1 MNELEIV
8 NSSALIQGC
17 GNNLTTMANA
27 MQEFKEFIKNELI
40 DGIDYGVIPNAKACL
55 FKSGGEKVQMFMG
68 LTPQYKLLNRSF
80 IPNQEKQDR
89 VWNEQNRKYEIKET
103 IRNYYAWEF
112 SCELYHG
119 EVKVA
124 EGVGMANTEEE
135 KYVRQYTTK
144 TADGMA
150 NTVMKIAKKR
160 AFMDA
165 ILAVSGLSDMFTQDL
180 EDSEEVR
187 KMKVDKNNTSK
198 LITRAQV
205 KTVFANL
212 GALGLIKSDLD
223 KIVNEMGYTSLKEV
237 PSKEVNALLIK
248 IKSVADERKENE

>member
-1 MNELEIV
+1 MNEMEVV
-8 NSSALIQGC
+8 NSSTLIQS
-17 GNNLTTMANA
+17 TTDSLMAMSTA
-27 MQEFKEFIKNELI
+27 MQEFKDFIKNELV
-40 DGIDYGVIPNAKACL
+40 DGIDYGVIPSAKPCL

-68 LTPQYKLLNRSF
+68 LTPQYKLLNRTF
-80 IPNQEKQDR
+80 IPNQPKQDR
-89 VWNEQNRKYEIKET
+89 VWNENNRRYEIKET
-103 IRNYYAWEF
+103 VRNYYAWEF

-119 EVKVA
+119 SVKVA

-144 TADGMA
+144 TSDGLA

-160 AFMDA
+160 SFMDA

-187 KMKVDKNNTSK
+187 KLKVDKNNTSK

-223 KIVNEMGYTSLKEV
+223 KLVNEMGYTSLKEV
-237 PSKEVNALLIK
+237 PSKEVSALLVK
-248 IKSVADERKENE
+248 IKGVADARKENK

>member
-1 MNELEIV
+1 MNEMEVV
-8 NSSALIQGC
+8 NSSSLIQGTT
-17 GNNLTTMANA
+17 GGLTAMSTA
-27 MQEFKEFIKNELI
+27 MQEFKDFIKNELI

-68 LTPQYKLLNRSF
+68 LTPQYKLLNRTF
-80 IPNQEKQDR
+80 IPNQEKKDR
-89 VWNEQNRKYEIKET
+89 VWNDQTRKYEIKET

-160 AFMDA
+160 SFMDA
-165 ILAVSGLSDMFTQDL
+165 ILAVSGLSDLFTQDL
-180 EDSEEVR
+180 DDNEDV
-187 KMKVDKNNTSK
+187 KKLKVNKDENTK
-198 LITRAQV
+198 LITKAQI

-212 GALGLIKSDLD
+212 GALGLVKTDLD
-223 KIVNEMGYTSLKEV
+223 TIVNELGYTSIKEV
-237 PSKEVNALLIK
+237 KATDVNKVLTAIKEMAK
-248 IKSVADERKENE
+248 ERKGE

>member
-1 MNELEIV
+1 MNEMEVV
-8 NSSALIQGC
+8 NSSSLIQGTT
-17 GNNLTTMANA
+17 GTLTAMSTA
-27 MQEFKEFIKNELI
+27 MQEFKDFIKNELI

-80 IPNQEKQDR
+80 IANQEKKDR
-89 VWNEQNRKYEIKET
+89 VWNDQTRKYEIKET

-165 ILAVSGLSDMFTQDL
+165 ILAVSGLSDLFTQDL
-180 EDSEEVR
+180 EDSEDV
-187 KMKVDKNNTSK
+187 KKLKVDKDSDGK

-212 GALGLIKSDLD
+212 GALGLVKTDLD
-223 KIVNEMGYTSLKEV
+223 TIVNALGYTSIKEV
-237 PSKEVNALLIK
+237 KSTDVNKVLTAIKEMAQ
-248 IKSVADERKENE
+248 ERKGE

>member
-1 MNELEIV
+1 M
-8 NSSALIQGC
+8 
-17 GNNLTTMANA
+17 
-27 MQEFKEFIKNELI
+27 
-40 DGIDYGVIPNAKACL
+40 
-55 FKSGGEKVQMFMG
+55 
-68 LTPQYKLLNRSF
+68 
-80 IPNQEKQDR
+80 KQDR
-89 VWNEQNRKYEIKET
+89 SWNEQNRKYEIKET

-144 TADGMA
+144 TSDGMA

-165 ILAVSGLSDMFTQDL
+165 ILAVSGLSDLFTQDL
-180 EDSEEVR
+180 EDTEDVR
-187 KMKVDKNNTSK
+187 KLKVDKDSTAK
-198 LITRAQV
+198 MITRAQV

-212 GALGLIKSDLD
+212 GALGLIKTDLD
-223 KIVNEMGYTSLKEV
+223 TILNGLGYMSIKEV
-237 PSKEVNALLIK
+237 KSADVNKVLTAIKELAK
-248 IKSVADERKENE
+248 ERKGEQDAEKETN

>member
-8 NSSALIQGC
+8 NSSVLIQGV
-17 GNNLTTMANA
+17 GNNLTSMATA
-27 MQEFKEFIKNELI
+27 MQEFRDFIKNELV
-40 DGIDYGVIPNAKACL
+40 DGIDYGVIPGAKACL
-55 FKSGGEKVQMFMG
+55 FKPGGEKVQMFMG
-68 LTPQYKLLNRSF
+68 LTPQYKLLNRTF
-80 IPNQEKQDR
+80 IPNQPKQDK
-89 VWNEQNRKYEIKET
+89 VWNENNRRYEIKET
-103 IRNYYAWEF
+103 VRNYYAWEF

-119 EVKVA
+119 NIKVA
-124 EGVGMANTEEE
+124 EGCGTANTEEE

-144 TADGMA
+144 TSDGLA

-160 AFMDA
+160 SFMDA

-198 LITRAQV
+198 LITRAQI

-223 KIVNEMGYTSLKEV
+223 KLVNEMGYTSLKEV

-248 IKSVADERKENE
+248 IKSVADERKENK

>member
-1 MNELEIV
+1 MNEMEVV
-8 NSSALIQGC
+8 NSSSLIQGTTK
-17 GNNLTTMANA
+17 GLTA
-27 MQEFKEFIKNELI
+27 MSTAIQEFKDFIKNELI

-68 LTPQYKLLNRSF
+68 LTPQYKLLNRCF
-80 IPNQEKQDR
+80 VPNQPKKDK
-89 VWNEQNRKYEIKET
+89 VWNEQTRKYETQEK

-144 TADGMA
+144 TSDGMA

-165 ILAVSGLSDMFTQDL
+165 ILAVSGLSDLFTQDL
-180 EDSEEVR
+180 EDNEEVI
-187 KMKVDKNNTSK
+187 KLKVNKDENTK
-198 LITRAQV
+198 LITKAQI

-212 GALGLIKSDLD
+212 GALGLLKTDLD
-223 KIVNEMGYTSLKEV
+223 TIVNELGYTSIKEV
-237 PSKEVNALLIK
+237 
-248 IKSVADERKENE
+248 KSVDVNKVLTAIKETAKKRKGE

>member
-1 MNELEIV
+1 MNEMEVV
-8 NSSALIQGC
+8 NSSSLIQGTT
-17 GNNLTTMANA
+17 GNLTAMSTA
-27 MQEFKEFIKNELI
+27 MQEFKDFIKNELI

-80 IPNQEKQDR
+80 IPNQVKQDR
-89 VWNEQNRKYEIKET
+89 VWNEQNRKYEVKEI

-119 EVKVA
+119 DIKVA

-160 AFMDA
+160 SFMDA
-165 ILAVSGLSDMFTQDL
+165 ILAVSGLSDLFTQDL
-180 EDSEEVR
+180 DETEEIR
-187 KMKVDKNNTSK
+187 KLKVDKDSTSK
-198 LITRAQV
+198 LITKAQI
-205 KTVFANL
+205 KTVYANL

-223 KIVNEMGYTSLKEV
+223 TIVNEMGYTSLKEV
-237 PSKEVNALLIK
+237 KSSEVNKVLTAIK
-248 IKSVADERKENE
+248 ELAKKRKGE